1 VTHTEISDMIKGIG
15 LAYAYDHFEK
25 EEAVDPPFI
34 CFLYPGRSDF
44 HADGISYKKIT
55 ELRIELYTDNKD
67 FDLEEAVE
75 TALENADIG
84 YSKLGPTYISSERM
98 YVTTY
103 EMSVMLDS
111 SDG

>member
-1 VTHTEISDMIKGIG
+1 MTYEQISNMIAGIG
-15 LAYAYDHFEK
+15 LPYAYDHFE
-25 EEAVDPPFI
+25 EGEAVDPPFI
-34 CFLYPGRSDF
+34 CFMYPGRDDF
-44 HADGISYKKIT
+44 HADGVNYAKIT

-75 TALENADIG
+75 AALESADIG

>member
-1 VTHTEISDMIKGIG
+1 MIAGIG
-15 LAYAYDHFEK
+15 LPNAYDHFEK

-44 HADGISYKKIT
+44 YADGTNYVKIT

-75 TALENADIG
+75 AALENADIG